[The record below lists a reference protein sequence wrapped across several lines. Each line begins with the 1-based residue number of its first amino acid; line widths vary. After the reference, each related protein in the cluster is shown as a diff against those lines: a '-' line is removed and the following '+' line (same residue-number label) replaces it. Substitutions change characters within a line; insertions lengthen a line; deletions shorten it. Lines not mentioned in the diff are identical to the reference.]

1 MNKRILKLSLALT
14 FILTAFTTTY
24 SMAESNVSETSA
36 IDTKASGTV
45 YFTPPEGW
53 RQAEAKSLSPNV
65 KIMVVGKG
73 KADFPPSI
81 NLAVEPFKG
90 TLKDYLKIVKSI
102 NTSKG
107 GDWKDLGKI
116 RTDAGEGSLSQL
128 DTKMQWGDVRM
139 LHTIVSKNNTI
150 YIMTASALRDEFP
163 AYYKQ
168 FFDAMRS
175 LHVND

>member
-1 MNKRILKLSLALT
+1 MVIVLASHY
-14 FILTAFTTTY
+14 I
-24 SMAESNVSETSA
+24 SAESSEIEASA
-36 IDTKASGTV
+36 VDAKSPQAV

-53 RQAEAKSLSPNV
+53 RQAESKSLSPNV

-73 KADFPPSI
+73 KGEFPPSI
-81 NLAVEPFKG
+81 NLAVEPYKG

-102 NTSKG
+102 NASKG
-107 GDWKDLGKI
+107 GNWKDLGKI

-128 DTKMQWGDVRM
+128 DTKLQWGDVRM
-139 LHTIVSKNNTI
+139 LHAIVSKNNTI
-150 YIMTASALRDEFP
+150 YIMTAAALREEFP

-175 LHVND
+175 LHIND

>member
-1 MNKRILKLSLALT
+1 MNKRTLNLSLALT
-14 FILTAFTTTY
+14 LALTVLATTY
-24 SMAESNVSETSA
+24 SFAESNEIGVSA
-36 IDTKASGTV
+36 IDTKSPGAV

-53 RQAEAKSLSPNV
+53 RQADAKSLSPNV

-73 KADFPPSI
+73 KGEFPPSI
-81 NLAVEPFKG
+81 NLAIEPYKG
-90 TLKDYLKIVKSI
+90 TLKDYLKIVKTI
-102 NTSKG
+102 NASKG

-150 YIMTASALRDEFP
+150 YIMTAAALRDEFP

-175 LHVND
+175 LHVNE

>member
-1 MNKRILKLSLALT
+1 MYKQTLRLSLL
-14 FILTAFTTTY
+14 LAFV
-24 SMAESNVSETSA
+24 MAVLAAPHLAADGSDSEGSA
-36 IDTKASGTV
+36 IDTKSPGAV

-73 KADFPPSI
+73 KGEFPPSI
-81 NLAVEPFKG
+81 NLAVEPYKG

-102 NTSKG
+102 NAAKG

-150 YIMTASALRDEFP
+150 YIMTAAALREEFP